1 MIYCQLR
8 ERCKVDIT
16 AELRL
21 KDVAQVLTE
30 GSVSMEIPLHCP
42 KKPGVWNVSALI
54 VAAALKKACPQEDV
68 TLLGPVDC
76 AVHRVNASR
85 KDPLKFLR
93 VAAAFGILLLGSAL
107 GLAWFHSDVD
117 MPKAQVMVYELIAGQ
132 PPSDKRLIT
141 IPYII
146 GVGLGVCV
154 FYAIPRRNAV
164 TPLEVKL
171 TQYQSDQEK
180 TEGKDANGDDG

>member
-8 ERCKVDIT
+8 ERCKVDIS

-30 GSVSMEIPLHCP
+30 TKLSTELPLHCP
-42 KKPGVWNVSALI
+42 KKAGVWNVSALA
-54 VAAALKKACPQEDV
+54 VTAALKKACPQEDI
-68 TLLGPVDC
+68 TMLGPDDC
-76 AVHRVNASR
+76 AVHRVNTSR
-85 KDPLKFLR
+85 KDVWKPLR
-93 VAAAFGILLLGSAL
+93 VALAFGILLLGSAL

-117 MPKAQVMVYELIAGQ
+117 MPQAQLMLYELIAGK
-132 PPSDKRLIT
+132 PPTDARLIT
-141 IPYII
+141 IPYIV

-154 FYAIPRRNAV
+154 FYAIPRRKAV

-180 TEGKDANGDDG
+180 TEGKDANGSDG